1 MFHLKKKIDMNDLM
15 TSLVLQAFRKL
26 VEAKDRNGEQ
36 RILFPQ
42 KRDGSCRYSEQ
53 EFKQMFIEVI
63 CQSIDTK
70 GLKYSV
76 ETPTRKKYSSKG
88 DRFSIDSDGISGNL
102 DLCIH
107 QKGSDGKWQ
116 RLHAVE
122 FKANNV
128 DVWKDLVKLAGELNA
143 DSFSR
148 ENYFIQ
154 VLYTADKGTL
164 DSLCQKYDGYKEE
177 LKQLHLSTEGI
188 VVYLLYVDGVKR
200 MCEKSCYSRFSL
212 EAGLKEELLEL

>member
-1 MFHLKKKIDMNDLM
+1 M

-53 EFKQMFIEVI
+53 EFKQMFIEVF

-88 DRFSIDSDGISGNL
+88 TKFSIDPNGISGNL

-116 RLHAVE
+116 RLHAIE
-122 FKANNV
+122 LKANNV
-128 DVWKDLVKLAGELNA
+128 NVWKDLVKL
-143 DSFSR
+143 
-148 ENYFIQ
+148 FIQ

-164 DSLCQKYDGYKEE
+164 NSLHQKYDGYKEE
-177 LKQLHLSTEGI
+177 LKRLQLPAEGI
-188 VVYLLYVDGVKR
+188 VVYLLYAGGVKR
-200 MCEKSCYSRFSL
+200 MCEKPCYSRFNL
-212 EAGLKEELLEL
+212 GIGFEEELFPLEETNEACR

>member
-1 MFHLKKKIDMNDLM
+1 MNDFM

-53 EFKQMFIEVI
+53 EFKQMFIEVF

-88 DRFSIDSDGISGNL
+88 TKFSIDPNGISGNL

-107 QKGSDGKWQ
+107 QKGSDGKCQ
-116 RLHAVE
+116 RLHAIE
-122 FKANNV
+122 LKANNV
-128 DVWKDLVKLAGELNA
+128 DVWKDLVKLAEELKAN
-143 DSFSR
+143 DSSQ

-164 DSLCQKYDGYKEE
+164 NSLHQKYDGYKEE
-177 LKQLHLSTEGI
+177 LKRLQLPTEGI
-188 VVYLLYVDGVKR
+188 VVYLLYAGGVKR
-200 MCEKSCYSRFSL
+200 MCEKPCYSRFNL
-212 EAGLKEELLEL
+212 GIGFEEELFPLEETNEACR

>member
-1 MFHLKKKIDMNDLM
+1 MNDFM
-15 TSLVLQAFRKL
+15 TSLVVQAFCKL
-26 VEAKDRNGEQ
+26 VEAKDRNGGQ
-36 RILFPQ
+36 KLLFPQ

-53 EFKQMFIEVI
+53 EFKQMFIEVF

-88 DRFSIDSDGISGNL
+88 AKFGIDPNGISGNL

-116 RLHAVE
+116 RLHAIE
-122 FKANNV
+122 LKANNV
-128 DVWKDLVKLAGELNA
+128 DVWKDLVKLAEELKAN
-143 DSFSR
+143 DSSR

-164 DSLCQKYDGYKEE
+164 NSLHQKYDGYKEE
-177 LKQLHLSTEGI
+177 LKRLHLPTEGI

-200 MCEKSCYSRFSL
+200 ICEKPCYSRFNLGTGFEGEPFPLCERRL
-212 EAGLKEELLEL
+212 E

>member
-1 MFHLKKKIDMNDLM
+1 MNDFV

-26 VEAKDRNGEQ
+26 VEAKDRDGEQ
-36 RILFPQ
+36 KLLFPQ
-42 KRDGSCRYSEQ
+42 KRDGLCRYSEQ
-53 EFKQMFIEVI
+53 EFKQMFIEVF
-63 CQSIDTK
+63 CHSEKTD

-88 DRFSIDSDGISGNL
+88 DRFSIDPNGISGNL

-116 RLHAVE
+116 RLHAIE
-122 FKANNV
+122 LKANNV
-128 DVWKDLVKLAGELNA
+128 DVWKDLVKLAEELKAN
-143 DSFSR
+143 DSSR

-164 DSLCQKYDGYKEE
+164 NSLHQKYDRYKEE
-177 LKQLHLSTEGI
+177 LKRLQLPTEGI
-188 VVYLLYVDGVKR
+188 VVYLLYAGGVKKI
-200 MCEKSCYSRFSL
+200 CDEPCYSQFKL
-212 EAGLKEELLEL
+212 EAGFGEELLPYQKSDEACR

>member
-1 MFHLKKKIDMNDLM
+1 MNDLM

-26 VEAKDRNGEQ
+26 VEAKNRNGEQ
-36 RILFPQ
+36 KLLFPQ
-42 KRDGSCRYSEQ
+42 KRDGSYRYSEQ
-53 EFKQMFIEVI
+53 EFKQMFIEVF
-63 CQSIDTK
+63 CHSEKTD

-88 DRFSIDSDGISGNL
+88 AKFGIDSDGISGNL

-107 QKGSDGKWQ
+107 QKGGDGKWQ

-143 DSFSR
+143 DGSSQ
-148 ENYFIQ
+148 ENYLIQ

-164 DSLCQKYDGYKEE
+164 DSLHLKYNGYKEE
-177 LKQLHLSTEGI
+177 LERLHLPTQGI

-200 MCEKSCYSRFSL
+200 ICEKPCYSRFNL

>member
-42 KRDGSCRYSEQ
+42 KRDGSCR
-53 EFKQMFIEVI
+53 K
-63 CQSIDTK
+63 
-70 GLKYSV
+70 
-76 ETPTRKKYSSKG
+76 
-88 DRFSIDSDGISGNL
+88 FSIDPNGISGNL

-107 QKGSDGKWQ
+107 QKGSDDKWQ

-143 DSFSR
+143 DGSSQ
-148 ENYFIQ
+148 ENYLIQ

-164 DSLCQKYDGYKEE
+164 NSLRLKYIGYKEE
-177 LKQLHLSTEGI
+177 LRQLQLPIEGI
-188 VVYLLYVDGVKR
+188 VVYLLYAGGVKKI
-200 MCEKSCYSRFSL
+200 CEKPCYSRFNL
-212 EAGLKEELLEL
+212 DTGFEEELLPYQESDEVCR

>member
-1 MFHLKKKIDMNDLM
+1 MNDLM

-36 RILFPQ
+36 KLLFPQ

-53 EFKQMFIEVI
+53 EFKQMFIEVF
-63 CQSIDTK
+63 CQSTDVK

-88 DRFSIDSDGISGNL
+88 AKFGIDSDGISGNL

-107 QKGSDGKWQ
+107 QKGGDGKWQ

-164 DSLCQKYDGYKEE
+164 DSLCQKYVGYKEE

-200 MCEKSCYSRFSL
+200 MCEKSCYSQFSL

>member
-1 MFHLKKKIDMNDLM
+1 MNDFI
-15 TSLVLQAFRKL
+15 TSLVAQAFRKL

-53 EFKQMFIEVI
+53 EFKQMFIEVF

-70 GLKYSV
+70 
-76 ETPTRKKYSSKG
+76 
-88 DRFSIDSDGISGNL
+88 DSDGISGNL

>member
-1 MFHLKKKIDMNDLM
+1 MNDLM

-26 VEAKDRNGEQ
+26 VEAKDRNGEEKL
-36 RILFPQ
+36 LFPK

-53 EFKQMFIEVI
+53 EFKQMFIEVF
-63 CQSIDTK
+63 CQSTDVK

-88 DRFSIDSDGISGNL
+88 AKFGIDSDGISGNL

-107 QKGSDGKWQ
+107 QKGGDGKWQ

-143 DSFSR
+143 DGSSQ
-148 ENYFIQ
+148 ENYLIQ

-164 DSLCQKYDGYKEE
+164 DSLHLKYNGYKEE
-177 LKQLHLSTEGI
+177 LERLHLPTQGI
-188 VVYLLYVDGVKR
+188 VVYLLYAGGVKR
-200 MCEKSCYSRFSL
+200 ICEKPCYSRFNL
-212 EAGLKEELLEL
+212 GTGLKEELLEL

>member
-1 MFHLKKKIDMNDLM
+1 MNDLM

-36 RILFPQ
+36 KLLFPQ

-53 EFKQMFIEVI
+53 EFKQMFIEVF
-63 CQSIDTK
+63 CHSEKTD

-128 DVWKDLVKLAGELNA
+128 DVWKDLVKLAGELSA
-143 DSFSR
+143 DGSSQ
-148 ENYFIQ
+148 ENYLIQ

-164 DSLCQKYDGYKEE
+164 DSLHLKYNGYKEE
-177 LKQLHLSTEGI
+177 LERLHLPTQGI
-188 VVYLLYVDGVKR
+188 VVYLLYAGGVKR

-212 EAGLKEELLEL
+212 EAGLMEELLEL

>member
-1 MFHLKKKIDMNDLM
+1 MNDLM

-26 VEAKDRNGEQ
+26 VEAKDRNGEEKL
-36 RILFPQ
+36 LFPQ

-53 EFKQMFIEVI
+53 EFKQMFIEVFYH
-63 CQSIDTK
+63 SEKTD

-76 ETPTRKKYSSKG
+76 ETPTRKKYSSKSAK
-88 DRFSIDSDGISGNL
+88 FNIDLDGISGNL

-107 QKGSDGKWQ
+107 QKGGDGKWQ

-128 DVWKDLVKLAGELNA
+128 DVWKDLVKLAGELKA
-143 DSFSR
+143 DGSSQ
-148 ENYFIQ
+148 ENYLIQ

-164 DSLCQKYDGYKEE
+164 DSLHLKYNGYKEE
-177 LKQLHLSTEGI
+177 LERLHLPTQGI
-188 VVYLLYVDGVKR
+188 VVYLLYAGGVKR
-200 MCEKSCYSRFSL
+200 ICEKPCYSRFNL
-212 EAGLKEELLEL
+212 GIGFEEELFPLEETNETCR

>member
-1 MFHLKKKIDMNDLM
+1 MNDLM

-53 EFKQMFIEVI
+53 EFKQMFIEVF

-70 GLKYSV
+70 GLRYSV

-88 DRFSIDSDGISGNL
+88 TKFSIDPNGISGNL

-107 QKGSDGKWQ
+107 QKGSDDKWQ

-143 DSFSR
+143 DGSSQ
-148 ENYFIQ
+148 ENYLIQ

-164 DSLCQKYDGYKEE
+164 NSLRLKYIGYKEE
-177 LKQLHLSTEGI
+177 LRQLQLPIEGI
-188 VVYLLYVDGVKR
+188 VVYLLYAGGVKKI
-200 MCEKSCYSRFSL
+200 CEKPCYSRFNL
-212 EAGLKEELLEL
+212 DTGFEEELLPYQESDEVCR

>member
-1 MFHLKKKIDMNDLM
+1 MNDFM
-15 TSLVLQAFRKL
+15 TSLVVQAFRKL
-26 VEAKDRNGEQ
+26 VEAKDRNGGQ
-36 RILFPQ
+36 KLLFPQ
-42 KRDGSCRYSEQ
+42 KRDGLCRYSEQ
-53 EFKQMFIEVI
+53 EFKQMFIEVF

-88 DRFSIDSDGISGNL
+88 AKFSIDPNGISGNL

-116 RLHAVE
+116 RLHAIE
-122 FKANNV
+122 LKANNV
-128 DVWKDLVKLAGELNA
+128 DVWKDLVKLAEELKAN
-143 DSFSR
+143 DSSR

-164 DSLCQKYDGYKEE
+164 NSLHQKYDRYKEE
-177 LKQLHLSTEGI
+177 LKRLQLPTEGI

>member
-1 MFHLKKKIDMNDLM
+1 M

-53 EFKQMFIEVI
+53 EFKQMFIEVF

-88 DRFSIDSDGISGNL
+88 TKFSIDPNGISGNL

-116 RLHAVE
+116 RLHAIE
-122 FKANNV
+122 LKANNV
-128 DVWKDLVKLAGELNA
+128 DVWKDLVKLAEELKAN
-143 DSFSR
+143 DSSQ

-164 DSLCQKYDGYKEE
+164 NSLRQKYDGYKEE
-177 LKQLHLSTEGI
+177 LKRLQLPTEGI
-188 VVYLLYVDGVKR
+188 VVYLLYAGGVKR
-200 MCEKSCYSRFSL
+200 MCEKPCYSRFNL
-212 EAGLKEELLEL
+212 GIGFEEELFPLEETNEACR

>member
-1 MFHLKKKIDMNDLM
+1 MNDFM
-15 TSLVLQAFRKL
+15 TSLVVQAFRKL

-36 RILFPQ
+36 KLLFPQ

-53 EFKQMFIEVI
+53 EFKQMFIEVF
-63 CQSIDTK
+63 CHSTDTE

-76 ETPTRKKYSSKG
+76 ETPTRKEYSSKG
-88 DRFSIDSDGISGNL
+88 TKFSIDSDGISGNL

-107 QKGSDGKWQ
+107 QKGGDGQWQ

-143 DSFSR
+143 DSSNR

-164 DSLCQKYDGYKEE
+164 GSLRQKYGECKEE
-177 LKQLHLSTEGI
+177 LKRLHLPTESV
-188 VVYLLYVDGVKR
+188 VVYLLYADGVKGK
-200 MCEKSCYSRFSL
+200 CEKPCYSRFSL
-212 EAGLKEELLEL
+212 EAGFGNELFPL